1 MQQRDNYF
9 SLMKG
14 IAIIGVLFIHS
25 EFFSD
30 ASALAARQFVTFS
43 VAMFYFVAGYFANP
57 DKSVWRGVRRFM
69 IPYCIWSVLWFAET
83 TVSGSQPVD
92 TWKII
97 NTIFFGGAFFPL
109 YFLIVLAEL
118 KLITPWLA
126 RHIQKPKYSLKRD
139 WVLLITPITLI
150 VLYAIQYQTRQQPL
164 VYAQIFPTWLLFYY
178 TGMLYKYKKILVKGV
193 YCAIGVL
200 CGIYLMTLESTY
212 INEVL
217 AVPFWAATQ
226 LKFSSFIYSFC
237 LCLLFVTL
245 HQQVRR
251 SIIVRLGEMSFGIF
265 LLHLPVLKVVSPILA
280 RVGLQGFAF
289 TQLLSIAT
297 TLAICY
303 CVLLVTHK
311 FLPKN
316 LNRWLG
322 FA

>member
-1 MQQRDNYF
+1 MVISDHHQR
-9 SLMKG
+9 
-14 IAIIGVLFIHS
+14 
-25 EFFSD
+25 FFS
-30 ASALAARQFVTFS
+30 S
-43 VAMFYFVAGYFANP
+43 VALLLMRQVIRCKRLFLHQITDVFFIFEDIHNVA
-57 DKSVWRGVRRFM
+57 
-69 IPYCIWSVLWFAET
+69 
-83 TVSGSQPVD
+83 
-92 TWKII
+92 
-97 NTIFFGGAFFPL
+97 
-109 YFLIVLAEL
+109 
-118 KLITPWLA
+118 
-126 RHIQKPKYSLKRD
+126 
-139 WVLLITPITLI
+139 
-150 VLYAIQYQTRQQPL
+150 
-164 VYAQIFPTWLLFYY
+164 
-178 TGMLYKYKKILVKGV
+178 
-193 YCAIGVL
+193 
-200 CGIYLMTLESTY
+200 
-212 INEVL
+212 

-251 SIIVRLGEMSFGIF
+251 GIIVRLGEMSFGIF
-265 LLHLPVLKVVSPILA
+265 LLHLPILKVVSPILA